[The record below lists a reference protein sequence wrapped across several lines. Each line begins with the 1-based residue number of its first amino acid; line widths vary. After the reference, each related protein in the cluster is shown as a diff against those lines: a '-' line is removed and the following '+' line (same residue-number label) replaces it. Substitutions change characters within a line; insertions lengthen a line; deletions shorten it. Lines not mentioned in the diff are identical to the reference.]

1 MWTKAYRGQT
11 LFINT
16 SSFATFIQNQ
26 LKIYHPLPRE
36 HTRAFD
42 LIGYDSVNARVPGHN
57 LKTNARPLGKLRV
70 ENAPPRGRFYSRFH
84 ETLTTNV
91 PNFVAKF
98 ASSLRSSEAHIGIH
112 KPICKQSPWL
122 VREVKE
128 ANQMRSLRIGLW
140 ISLWTFELRNN
151 LVNFA
156 TKFGKFVVKVSWNRL

>member
-1 MWTKAYRGQT
+1 MYNVIIFYT
-11 LFINT
+11 LLLSGIMHESIPGVT
-16 SSFATFIQNQ
+16 I
-26 LKIYHPLPRE
+26 PPPWE

-42 LIGYDSVNARVPGHN
+42 LIGHESVNARVPGHN

-70 ENAPPRGRFYSRFH
+70 ENAPPRGRFYNRFH

-128 ANQMRSLRIGLW
+128 ANQMRSLRTGLW

-156 TKFGKFVVKVSWNRL
+156 KKFGKFVVKKSTVNVN

>member
-1 MWTKAYRGQT
+1 MHESIPGVT
-11 LFINT
+11 I
-16 SSFATFIQNQ
+16 
-26 LKIYHPLPRE
+26 PPPRE

-98 ASSLRSSEAHIGIH
+98 AISLRSSEAHIGIH
-112 KPICKQSPWL
+112 KPICKQSP
-122 VREVKE
+122 
-128 ANQMRSLRIGLW
+128 
-140 ISLWTFELRNN
+140 
-151 LVNFA
+151 
-156 TKFGKFVVKVSWNRL
+156 

>member
-1 MWTKAYRGQT
+1 MNESIPGVT
-11 LFINT
+11 I
-16 SSFATFIQNQ
+16 
-26 LKIYHPLPRE
+26 PPPPRE

-112 KPICKQSPWL
+112 KPICKQSPSDWS
-122 VREVKE
+122 VK
-128 ANQMRSLRIGLW
+128 
-140 ISLWTFELRNN
+140 
-151 LVNFA
+151 
-156 TKFGKFVVKVSWNRL
+156 